1 MRRPAFWLIVL
12 IASQA
17 IALTS
22 PFFPIEQTGVF
33 VYQRNEWVGFNSPT
47 VTTTIT
53 YGSGEML
60 DATHFSR
67 AKSIQPASPTIDT
80 CVLSL
85 PTVACSD
92 SVVYHVPSPPFL
104 NSPPRPVVSGWAGS
118 LNWFYIGK
126 VDSFY
131 RFDSSVTVGVGSDER
146 LQELYKSGIG
156 LVYRIH
162 TNYERISPKKHFFKE
177 DILVSVRGKPV
188 NYKAVYDSLTKST
201 THVSRSTQAHSLPVH
216 HKKIDALGRG
226 KSPRSANLFFSSISN
241 ILLTGHDTPRH

>member
-1 MRRPAFWLIVL
+1 MRCRFFWLIVL

-17 IALTS
+17 KALTS
-22 PFFPIEQTGVF
+22 PFFPIEQAGEF

-67 AKSIQPASPTIDT
+67 AKTILPASPTIDT

-104 NSPPRPVVSGWAGS
+104 NSPPRPVISEWAGS
-118 LNWFYIGK
+118 LNSFYFGK

-131 RFDSSVTVGVGSDER
+131 VFDSTVTVGAASDEK
-146 LQELYKSGIG
+146 LTELYRSGIG

-201 THVSRSTQAHSLPVH
+201 THVRSFTRMSAHTVGIQN
-216 HKKIDALGRG
+216 IDALGRS
-226 KSPRSANLFFSSISN
+226 KTILPSHLFFTSISN
-241 ILLTGHDTPRH
+241 PLLTIPDTPRH

>member
-22 PFFPIEQTGVF
+22 PFFPIEQTGEF

-67 AKSIQPASPTIDT
+67 AKTIPPASPVDDT
-80 CVLSL
+80 CVISL

-92 SVVYHVPSPPFL
+92 GVVYHVPSPPFL
-104 NSPPRPVVSGWAGS
+104 DSPPPPVVSSWAGS
-118 LNWFYIGK
+118 LNKFFFGK

-131 RFDSSVTVGVGSDER
+131 LFDSLVTVGAASKER
-146 LQELYKSGIG
+146 LIEFYQSGIG
-156 LVYRIH
+156 LIYRIH
-162 TNYERISPKKHFFKE
+162 TNYERISPEKHFFKE
-177 DILVSVRGKPV
+177 DILVSVRGRTI
-188 NYKAVYDSLTKST
+188 NGKAVYDSLTKST